1 MELLLLVLGVC
12 QRDLV
17 SDLFDSLLDLRLV
30 ALTLK
35 HKTISM
41 ATSHCENVITDK
53 RDLWLQ
59 KFLRRL
65 GRDNDDPLLRLVHT
79 WRQCQWFFLTFTNAF
94 NTVSSG
100 AKKIKTTD
108 EITDA

>member
-35 HKTISM
+35 HSTVFM
-41 ATSHCENVITDK
+41 ATSHSEK
-53 RDLWLQ
+53 R
-59 KFLRRL
+59 
-65 GRDNDDPLLRLVHT
+65 ND
-79 WRQCQWFFLTFTNAF
+79 
-94 NTVSSG
+94 G
-100 AKKIKTTD
+100 
-108 EITDA
+108 